1 MRGDFAC
8 CWALYSEEEKT
19 PVMCKLLEVQ
29 CVVLRADAVFSEPSK
44 IFLEFT
50 LVSITLVG
58 LSGRGELC

>member
-29 CVVLRADAVFSEPSK
+29 YVVLRADAVFSEPSK
-44 IFLEFT
+44 ILLEFT
-50 LVSITLVG
+50 FVSITLVG

>member
-8 CWALYSEEEKT
+8 CWALYSEEEKN

-44 IFLEFT
+44 ILLEFT
-50 LVSITLVG
+50 LVSVTLVG